1 MDKPIMLADAE
12 GIRYLESAPVRTA
25 AEKGFSLIEVLFAA
39 GLISF
44 LLAGTAELLLTSI
57 QIDRNA
63 ERAVSLAGVLS
74 SQIEEFKARPF
85 SAPELEPGAG
95 EIVLRPDSEGPAV
108 LVAWSVTDVFENLKK
123 VSFNLT
129 REGAAGR
136 PSEAILLITRDLD
149 GR

>member
-1 MDKPIMLADAE
+1 M
-12 GIRYLESAPVRTA
+12 
-25 AEKGFSLIEVLFAA
+25 
-39 GLISF
+39 ISF

-95 EIVLRPDSEGPAV
+95 EIVLRPDSGGPAV
-108 LVAWSVTDVFENLKK
+108 LVAWSVTGVSENLKK
-123 VSFNLT
+123 VNFNLT

-136 PSEAILLITRDLD
+136 PLEAVLLITRDLA